1 MVPLLMYTQPPHP
14 PQVMTLKITWGG
26 GSINAHAH
34 AHVQMLR
41 HSSVVHVQM
50 VRHLGGVHVQMLR
63 HSSGVHVQM
72 LRHSSVVHVHV
83 MYKQPVT
90 FCVHKRSAAAG
101 EEHV

>member
-63 HSSGVHVQM
+63 HSS
-72 LRHSSVVHVHV
+72 VVHVHV